1 MTQSDRHPEG
11 RRSYMTAAAALTA
24 AAAVGLGAYGAH
36 GLHVEQSLIDIWHT
50 AVNYQ
55 MWHALGAFAAASLAF
70 RRAGRTRL
78 ICLLAGW
85 LLLVGALAFSISLY
99 LFVINGIV
107 PIQGAAPAGGT
118 LMIIGWICLALAAL
132 QRGRQPIF

>member
-1 MTQSDRHPEG
+1 MNADTSSRPDYLF
-11 RRSYMTAAAALTA
+11 SVAALTA

-36 GLHVEQSLIDIWHT
+36 GLHVDQSLIEIWKT
-50 AVNYQ
+50 AVSYQ

-70 RRAGRTRL
+70 RRTGRTRL

-85 LLLVGALAFSISLY
+85 LLLAGALAFSVSLY

-107 PIQGAAPAGGT
+107 PIEGMAPAGGT

>member
-1 MTQSDRHPEG
+1 MNADASSRPD
-11 RRSYMTAAAALTA
+11 YLVAAAAVTA

-36 GLHVEQSLIDIWHT
+36 GLHVEQSLIDIWET

-70 RRAGRTRL
+70 RRVGRTRL

-85 LLLVGALAFSISLY
+85 LLLVGALAFSASLY

-107 PIQGAAPAGGT
+107 PIEGMAPAGGT
-118 LMIIGWICLALAAL
+118 MMIIGWLCLALAAL
-132 QRGRQPIF
+132 KRGRQSIF